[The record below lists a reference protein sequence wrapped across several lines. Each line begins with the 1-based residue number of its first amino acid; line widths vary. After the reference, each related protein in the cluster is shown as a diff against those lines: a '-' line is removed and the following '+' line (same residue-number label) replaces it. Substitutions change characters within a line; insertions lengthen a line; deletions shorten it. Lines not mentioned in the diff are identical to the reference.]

1 MFVVT
6 MVEDVNW
13 RLAADSSMAVFLE
26 VFEDAVLSEPA
37 VCADLVWSK
46 MYCRVRVFLTV

>member
-6 MVEDVNW
+6 MVGDVNW
-13 RLAADSSMAVFLE
+13 RLAAVSMPAFLE